1 MRISDWSSDVCSS
14 DLLALAL
21 GLLADAAFG
30 FLLPGELTRLG
41 DRVEHEIAPDL
52 RGQARSGH
60 AAHRGVV
67 VVADP
72 DADVELA
79 FLHPLAGQADEKQVP
94 AVLGGAGLAVC
105 GDRPA
110 RPHAG

>member
-21 GLLADAAFG
+21 GLLAGAAFG

-60 AAHRGVV
+60 AAHRRVV

-72 DADVELA
+72 DA
-79 FLHPLAGQADEKQVP
+79 ADERPEERRVGKE
-94 AVLGGAGLAVC
+94 
-105 GDRPA
+105 GDRTC
-110 RPHAG
+110 RSRWSQYHKKKKNIRKGGDIYIR